1 MALPHVSRFQSAS
14 QYAEP
19 DYTFCAPVITLE
31 GQHNF
36 RDILQTFAD
45 DRTQSGIS
53 HYFSLSIW
61 DGGHSLAGHQATTC
75 ATLAYT
81 DATASLARDVLT
93 IGEVAFY
100 AFPIKD
106 GRRDATM
113 FALPLA
119 NHLEFKDAIRSAN
132 ILAEIINV
140 KGVVANSYLPT
151 YFFHFAKGA
160 QIEFQPGS
168 QLGMN
173 LIEEFNG
180 AFLNMKRWLA

>member
-1 MALPHVSRFQSAS
+1 MALPHVSRFRSAS

-19 DYTFCAPVITLE
+19 DYIFCAPVIAPE
-31 GQHNF
+31 GQHSF

-45 DRTQSGIS
+45 DCTQSGIN
-53 HYFSLSIW
+53 HYFSLSTW
-61 DGGHSLAGHQATTC
+61 DGGHNEAAHEAATC
-75 ATLAYT
+75 MTLAYT
-81 DATASLARDVLT
+81 ETTALTVREILT

-106 GRRDATM
+106 GRCNATM
-113 FALPLA
+113 FVLPLED
-119 NHLEFKDAIRSAN
+119 HLSFNDVIRFAN
-132 ILAEIINV
+132 IMTEQIKV
-140 KGVVANSYLPT
+140 KGVIANSYLPT

-160 QIEFQPGS
+160 QIEFSPGV
-168 QLGMN
+168 QMGLN